1 MLCSPALRRLVAGW
15 TVCTGL
21 DMKTGKKK
29 APIRNSKSRV
39 EPGPST
45 SLAQRAYTQIREE
58 ILRGDFA
65 LGDVL
70 SRRRLADKL
79 NMSFLPITEALQ
91 RLEGEGLVES
101 RTRIGTR
108 VRIPTQQDVLDSF
121 IIREALEAQAAR
133 LSCVNMTSKQRA
145 HLLKSAG
152 HLDDLYRASEA
163 EIEDLRFLFS
173 VRTYHMRFHLQIAE
187 FSQCAKLVQA
197 IEREQVLI
205 YNWLFDTAT
214 HRRALP
220 ANFHSNLAKAICS
233 GNLQTADAG
242 MREHV
247 RLGLEDVKKS
257 LANLEIE
264 KGWRLKRAG

>member
-1 MLCSPALRRLVAGW
+1 ME
-15 TVCTGL
+15 
-21 DMKTGKKK
+21 KKK
-29 APIRNSKSRV
+29 APARSTKKGVASNRN
-39 EPGPST
+39 T
-45 SLAQRAYTQIREE
+45 SLAQKAYSQIREE
-58 ILRGDFA
+58 ILRGHFA
-65 LGDVL
+65 VGDVL

-79 NMSFLPITEALQ
+79 DMSFLPITEALQ

-101 RTRIGTR
+101 RPRIGTR

-121 IIREALEAQAAR
+121 IIREALETQAAR
-133 LSCVNMTSKQRA
+133 LSCKNMTPKQRA

-152 HLDDLYRASEA
+152 HLDDLYLASA
-163 EIEDLRFLFS
+163 SDVEDSQFLFS

-187 FSQCAKLVQA
+187 FSQCAKLLHA

-205 YNWLFDTAT
+205 YNWFFDTAT
-214 HRRALP
+214 HRTALP
-220 ANFHSNLAKAICS
+220 VNFHSNLAKAICS
-233 GNLQTADAG
+233 GNLQAADAE

-257 LANLEIE
+257 LASLEIE

>member
-1 MLCSPALRRLVAGW
+1 ME
-15 TVCTGL
+15 
-21 DMKTGKKK
+21 KKK
-29 APIRNSKSRV
+29 APARSAKKRVTSSRN
-39 EPGPST
+39 T
-45 SLAQRAYTQIREE
+45 SLAQKAYARIREE
-58 ILRGDFA
+58 ILRGHFA
-65 LGDVL
+65 VGDVL

-101 RTRIGTR
+101 RPRIGTR

-121 IIREALEAQAAR
+121 IIREALETQAAR
-133 LSCVNMTSKQRA
+133 LSCKNMTPKQRV

-152 HLDDLYRASEA
+152 HLDDLYRVSASDV
-163 EIEDLRFLFS
+163 EDSQFLFS

-187 FSQCAKLVQA
+187 FSQCAKLLHA

-205 YNWLFDTAT
+205 YNWFFDTAT
-214 HRRALP
+214 HRTALP
-220 ANFHSNLAKAICS
+220 VNFHSNLAKAICS
-233 GNLQTADAG
+233 GNLQAADAE

-257 LANLEIE
+257 LASLEIE

>member
-1 MLCSPALRRLVAGW
+1 M
-15 TVCTGL
+15 
-21 DMKTGKKK
+21 KKK
-29 APIRNSKSRV
+29 TTLTRGAKDRG
-39 EPGPST
+39 EPSPST
-45 SLAQRAYTQIREE
+45 SLAQKAYTQIREE
-58 ILRGDFA
+58 ILRGHFA
-65 LGDVL
+65 VGDVL

-101 RTRIGTR
+101 RPRIGTR

-121 IIREALEAQAAR
+121 IIREALETQAAR
-133 LSCVNMTSKQRA
+133 LSCKNMTSKQQA
-145 HLLKSAG
+145 HLLKSAR

-163 EIEDLRFLFS
+163 EVEDSQFLFS
-173 VRTYHMRFHLQIAE
+173 VRTYHMRFHMQIAE
-187 FSQCAKLVQA
+187 FSQCAKLVRA

-205 YNWLFDTAT
+205 YNWFFDTAT

-220 ANFHSNLAKAICS
+220 PNFHSNLAKAICS
-233 GNLQTADAG
+233 ANLQTADFA

-257 LANLEIE
+257 FANIELE
-264 KGWRLKRAG
+264 KGWRLRRAG

>member
-1 MLCSPALRRLVAGW
+1 ME
-15 TVCTGL
+15 
-21 DMKTGKKK
+21 KKK
-29 APIRNSKSRV
+29 AAARSSKKRVAPSRN
-39 EPGPST
+39 T
-45 SLAQRAYTQIREE
+45 SLAQKAYAQIREE
-58 ILRGDFA
+58 ILRGHFA
-65 LGDVL
+65 VGDVL

-101 RTRIGTR
+101 RPRIGTR

-121 IIREALEAQAAR
+121 IIREALETQAAR
-133 LSCVNMTSKQRA
+133 LSCKNMTPKQRA

-152 HLDDLYRASEA
+152 HLDDLYLASA
-163 EIEDLRFLFS
+163 SDVEDSQFLFS

-187 FSQCAKLVQA
+187 FSQCAKLLHA

-205 YNWLFDTAT
+205 YNWFFDTAT
-214 HRRALP
+214 HRTALP
-220 ANFHSNLAKAICS
+220 VNFHSNLAKAICS
-233 GNLQTADAG
+233 GNLQSADAE

-257 LANLEIE
+257 LASLEIE